1 MIVIK
6 TKCILS
12 QMLATKTNWLH
23 NYQALAEWALVQKT
37 GSAQGQCPGA
47 LLGLRKNPRAMMSSW
62 FNPKN
67 IGSEIHPA

>member
-23 NYQALAEWALVQKT
+23 NYQAVVEQALVQKD
-37 GSAQGQCPGA
+37 GSAQGQRPCN
-47 LLGLRKNPRAMMSSW
+47 LLRMGKAQGP
-62 FNPKN
+62 
-67 IGSEIHPA
+67 

>member
-23 NYQALAEWALVQKT
+23 NYQAVVEQALVQKD
-37 GSAQGQCPGA
+37 GSAQGQRPCN
-47 LLGLRKNPRAMMSSW
+47 LLRMGKAQGPW
-62 FNPKN
+62 
-67 IGSEIHPA
+67 

>member
-23 NYQALAEWALVQKT
+23 NYQAAAERALVQKA
-37 GSAQGQCPGA
+37 GSAQVSAPAACSGWGKPKGHDA
-47 LLGLRKNPRAMMSSW
+47 LLV
-62 FNPKN
+62 
-67 IGSEIHPA
+67 